1 MHVVYYTNETQ
12 NRGNN
17 MALEKTEEIIWP

>member
-1 MHVVYYTNETQ
+1 MHVVYYPNETQ

-17 MALEKTEEIIWP
+17 MALEKRVVTP